1 MEVHERHR
9 NDSGEHEVTKEVQKW
24 ADRAMYLAPPIEAGG
39 PKVTVLSANSDP
51 LGEIAAATMTYEGKF
66 PATLADVSDEQR
78 QFYLNDVFKARRWAP
93 LEFVN
98 FHFLIEGVT
107 RTFTHQM
114 VRQRTA
120 VYAQE
125 SMRFAVK
132 EQVPVSLPASL
143 ADTMPWEVWWDKCGS
158 ELFPIL
164 VHELN
169 DEQRKLIDSYAANQA
184 SPQQLWR
191 REWDEWMKDSESSY
205 NALIDAGMPAE
216 DARGGLPNSTLTRIH
231 YHTNLRNLYEHAGNR
246 LCTQAQH
253 EWKVVWKQILSALVE
268 YGKTRAYDTYEPSAQ
283 AVNMRNGRVAADG
296 RIVYA
301 CDSDWQFDALS
312 KVFKPICYQTGKCEF
327 MSSADRFC
335 AIRDRVELN
344 HKIGRRSDEWHE
356 PVTAGP
362 YHVAPIQDEE
372 WMENHAAARVSQ

>member
-1 MEVHERHR
+1 M
-9 NDSGEHEVTKEVQKW
+9 TKEVQKW
-24 ADRAMYLAPPIEAGG
+24 ADRAMYLAPPMEAGG
-39 PKVTVLSANSDP
+39 PKVTVMSANSDP

-66 PATLADVSDEQR
+66 PGSLSEVTDEQR
-78 QFYLNDVFKARRWAP
+78 RFYLDDVFKARRFAP

-132 EQVPVSLPASL
+132 ETVPVSLPASL
-143 ADTMPWEVWWDKCGS
+143 ANTMPWDAWWDKCGS

-164 VHELN
+164 VHAVN
-169 DEQRKLIDSYAANQA
+169 DSQRKMIDEYAANQA
-184 SPQQLWR
+184 TPEQLWR
-191 REWDEWMKDSESSY
+191 REWDNWMADSEASY
-205 NALIDAGMPAE
+205 NVLINAGMPAE

-231 YHTNLRNLYEHAGNR
+231 YHTNLRNLHEHAGMR

-253 EWKVVWKQILSALVE
+253 EWKVVWVEILKALRE
-268 YGKTRAYDTYEPSAQ
+268 YGRNAQYMQRKDPKLAYIH
-283 AVNMRNGRVAADG
+283 AV
-296 RIVYA
+296 
-301 CDSDWQFDALS
+301 SSQWQFDELA

-327 MSSADRFC
+327 MSSADRYC
-335 AIRDRVELN
+335 SIRDRVQAN
-344 HKIGRRSDEWHE
+344 HAAGRDSSEWGSDYLGTFQDSE
-356 PVTAGP
+356 PHRIDLPLPAI
-362 YHVAPIQDEE
+362 YDEE
-372 WMENHAAARVSQ
+372 WMNNHAAARIS